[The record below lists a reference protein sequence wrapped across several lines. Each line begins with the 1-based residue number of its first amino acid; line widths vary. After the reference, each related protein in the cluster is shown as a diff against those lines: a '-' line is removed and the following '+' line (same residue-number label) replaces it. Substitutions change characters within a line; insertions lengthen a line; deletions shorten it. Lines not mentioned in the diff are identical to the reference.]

1 MVTAVAFPRDG
12 QLLASASGDGTVRLW
27 DPKTGAA
34 VQTLEVDAVVRA
46 LSFSA
51 DESCLKTNR
60 GLLDVTT
67 PLLSLGVFLP
77 RLALSRGMFIKE
89 QWVAWGKDILLW
101 LPPEYRPTSV
111 TVRWGVAI
119 SGHASGR
126 ISFLKFALS

>member
-1 MVTAVAFPRDG
+1 
-12 QLLASASGDGTVRLW
+12 
-27 DPKTGAA
+27 

-89 QWVAWGKDILLW
+89 QWVAWGKDNLLW

-119 SGHASGR
+119 LGHASGR